1 MKIRELAISWILH
14 SIKIILGDEGI
25 RRYIILNKFPN
36 IKNNFKKAIRTFDSF
51 VKKKK
56 QEKTSTMKYRNI

>member
-1 MKIRELAISWILH
+1 MKIRELAVSWILH

-56 QEKTSTMKYRNI
+56 NKRRQAQ